1 MTTIGARTKKLIR
14 QQGKWIFESGG
25 EKPEGRKTN
34 EYIIKKEWEDYEKR
48 KKKREELE
56 EKYVMEALN
65 LLLYRWKRKWI
76 IDNIKNIKNNNKRK
90 IHANKVYTALK
101 GYLDLLEMDLIND
114 IDIRKY
120 QKELYNL
127 TT

>member
-1 MTTIGARTKKLIR
+1 MTTIGGRTKKLIR
-14 QQGKWIFESGG
+14 QRGKWIFEAGG
-25 EKPEGRKTN
+25 EKPENRHTN

-48 KKKREELE
+48 KKKKEELE
-56 EKYVMEALN
+56 EKYIMKALN
-65 LLLYRWKRKWI
+65 LLLYRWKRRWI
-76 IDNIKNIKNNNKRK
+76 IDNIKNIKNNNQRK
-90 IHANKVYTALK
+90 IHANKVYTGLK

-127 TT
+127 TK